1 MENKILNLKT
11 NRYVLK
17 TGKIG
22 KKILNNLKINFK
34 CDKSKIQLCLEKY
47 IIYNSK
53 TNIFFNN
60 NKTIYD
66 KKIINI
72 NEFKNNWKYIYDNTL
87 SSIDFDIFY
96 NIDNFLNVKLSK
108 TRKIIGLIGEG
119 TILIRKI
126 KDIALANNE
135 NTQIFLPKNYT
146 GKFYANPIWNRTH
159 GYMYYLNT
167 TNIENISR
175 IVETINKINIKC
187 KGFKLSDK
195 FDSNTSKK
203 NGIIGI
209 DIEYK
214 ESLWLSNLIKGN
226 PLQNPI
232 LNKNKEII
240 FSKCAIS
247 IKTIE
252 KANNFI
258 KKNIPL
264 YFDILYPKYIY
275 LITTKNITPILL
287 NFINSDYLIANIA
300 YERHARTI
308 FKKDN
313 NLYIIDPWK
322 QEPDTGTKNLMK
334 IINNLHFLKRKSEQ
348 TNEGSCVAIT
358 YSRVLYMT
366 KEGMDKYNYDI
377 PFDYI
382 VLASRLI
389 SKFRSNS

>member
-34 CDKSKIQLCLEKY
+34 CD
-47 IIYNSK
+47 
-53 TNIFFNN
+53 
-60 NKTIYD
+60 KTIYD

-258 KKNIPL
+258 KKNISL